1 MKNLLASSSLF
12 QKTLLSLIPTT
23 LLITLCYFWA
33 DPAFAFWS
41 DHEKLKRFPVFDY
54 GTHLVDVIMI
64 WSFLYYAYFAW
75 SFSNQEKR
83 CLSNDE
89 TTFQWPLLNVANSVA
104 ISIFIKDALKAPF
117 GRYWPS
123 TWVNN
128 NPSLIHDHAY
138 GFHWFHK
145 GVIYQSFPSGHT
157 TVGVAFMV
165 SLWLSFPRSSWRWLG
180 VLAAVTIVTG
190 LLAND
195 YHFIGDCLA
204 GAWVGAV
211 VAIYVVATTRFL
223 SQKISP
229 LQSKE

>member
-1 MKNLLASSSLF
+1 
-12 QKTLLSLIPTT
+12 
-23 LLITLCYFWA
+23 
-33 DPAFAFWS
+33 
-41 DHEKLKRFPVFDY
+41 
-54 GTHLVDVIMI
+54 MI
-64 WSFLYYAYFAW
+64 WSFFYYCYFAW
-75 SFSNQEKR
+75 AFSKQKQQPIEKKENSIFHWP
-83 CLSNDE
+83 CLNI
-89 TTFQWPLLNVANSVA
+89 ANSVA

-165 SLWLSFPRSSWRWLG
+165 ALWLSYPRSPWRWLG
-180 VLAAVTIVTG
+180 VLVASAIVMG
-190 LLAND
+190 LLADN

-204 GAWVGAV
+204 GAWVGAIT
-211 VAIYVVATTRFL
+211 ACYVTAATRKSL
-223 SQKISP
+223 
-229 LQSKE
+229 

>member
-1 MKNLLASSSLF
+1 MKPCSLF
-12 QKTLLSLIPTT
+12 QKSLISLLPTA

-33 DPAFAFWS
+33 DPAFAFWA
-41 DHEKLKRFPVFDY
+41 DHENLRRFPVFDY
-54 GTHLVDVIMI
+54 ATHLVDLVMV
-64 WSFLYYAYFAW
+64 WSVLYYFYFSW
-75 SFSNQEKR
+75 SFSKSLSSKSSVPVADKKR
-83 CLSNDE
+83 D
-89 TTFQWPLLNVANSVA
+89 WPLLSVANSVA

-157 TVGVAFMV
+157 TVAVAFMV
-165 SLWLSFPRSSWRWLG
+165 SLWLTLPDRLCRWLG
-180 VLAAVTIVTG
+180 VFVAVAVVTG
-190 LLAND
+190 LLADN

-204 GAWVGAV
+204 GGWVGAL
-211 VAIYVVATTRFL
+211 VAIYV
-223 SQKISP
+223 SCYK
-229 LQSKE
+229 KYN